1 MKTNRKRPE
10 LLSPAGNIEKLI
22 YAVNYG
28 ADAVYCALDKFGM
41 RASAGNLSFE
51 ELKSGLDYAHAHGA
65 RLYLTLNTMPRD
77 SQLDALR
84 EYARELKSITPDAF
98 IISDPGVMDI
108 IKEEIPE
115 AEIHLSTQAS
125 TVNSAAVKFWARQG
139 VKRIVLARELSLA
152 EIIRLRES
160 IPEQTEIECF
170 VHGAMCIS
178 YSGRCLMSNY
188 YTGRNANGGACA
200 QPCRW
205 KYFLREEKHG
215 ETAYAEQFEDGT
227 YVFSSRDMRMIEH
240 INDLVEA
247 GIDSLKIEGRM
258 KSAYYTAAITNA
270 YKIAL
275 DNYIKGLPFDERC
288 LRETESVSHRE
299 YGTGYFYSSPATD
312 ANVVNE
318 NEYIAD
324 RPFLATVTEYDSEK
338 RLAKCIQRN
347 KMSVGG
353 NANLLSPDCFGR
365 DFVIGNMYDAE
376 MNPIDSTP
384 HARMEFYLEI
394 ENAKSGDIIRG
405 A

>member
-200 QPCRW
+200 QPC
-205 KYFLREEKHG
+205 
-215 ETAYAEQFEDGT
+215 
-227 YVFSSRDMRMIEH
+227 
-240 INDLVEA
+240 
-247 GIDSLKIEGRM
+247 
-258 KSAYYTAAITNA
+258 
-270 YKIAL
+270 
-275 DNYIKGLPFDERC
+275 
-288 LRETESVSHRE
+288 
-299 YGTGYFYSSPATD
+299 
-312 ANVVNE
+312 
-318 NEYIAD
+318 
-324 RPFLATVTEYDSEK
+324 
-338 RLAKCIQRN
+338 
-347 KMSVGG
+347 
-353 NANLLSPDCFGR
+353 
-365 DFVIGNMYDAE
+365 
-376 MNPIDSTP
+376 
-384 HARMEFYLEI
+384 
-394 ENAKSGDIIRG
+394 
-405 A
+405 